1 MNLKLNYYINV
12 FYNEGEKLELLITTK
27 DYKEFIDVVFN
38 ESYDLGKLLIIYNN
52 DTLYSHRE
60 FIERNSKLEESLQEE
75 ISEIDDLSRELT
87 EEDLKEGIYEAYDKE
102 GNSLGQIINGEFIP
116 YEIETKQKMLT
127 PKQIAMDLNKYVK
140 GQPELVKT
148 MSNLVS
154 RQLLKINYIEE
165 IKEQNI
171 ELPHVNNLIIGQ
183 SGTGKTYCL
192 ETIEKLYN
200 IPVITVDCSTLSKT
214 GYIGESFSDFGKRL
228 YEKCNGDINKME
240 TAIVHIDEICK
251 IADKGGMYEKL
262 DVTSSVQG
270 ELLKCLEGK
279 DIVVKN
285 ELSGFELCTFNT
297 KNILFVVSGA
307 FDGIEKIVEN
317 RLKKDGKLET
327 KSIGF
332 GGNVKPKKLSES
344 ELRKQITKEDIID
357 YGIKPEL
364 CGRLEIVCNLN
375 ELTEDVIKEI
385 LLSENGVLSKY
396 KNMFRLYGKTLK
408 LSEEVINYIVNEV
421 MKNKKL
427 GARSIS
433 SVIENILNET
443 IFNMPSEKK
452 KNYVINKNVIGA

>member
-27 DYKEFIDVVFN
+27 DYKDFIDMVFN

-75 ISEIDDLSRELT
+75 INEIDDLSRELT

-270 ELLKCLEGK
+270 ELLKCLEG
-279 DIVVKN
+279 
-285 ELSGFELCTFNT
+285 
-297 KNILFVVSGA
+297 
-307 FDGIEKIVEN
+307 
-317 RLKKDGKLET
+317 
-327 KSIGF
+327 
-332 GGNVKPKKLSES
+332 
-344 ELRKQITKEDIID
+344 
-357 YGIKPEL
+357 Y
-364 CGRLEIVCNLN
+364 
-375 ELTEDVIKEI
+375 
-385 LLSENGVLSKY
+385 
-396 KNMFRLYGKTLK
+396 
-408 LSEEVINYIVNEV
+408 
-421 MKNKKL
+421 
-427 GARSIS
+427 
-433 SVIENILNET
+433 
-443 IFNMPSEKK
+443 
-452 KNYVINKNVIGA
+452 